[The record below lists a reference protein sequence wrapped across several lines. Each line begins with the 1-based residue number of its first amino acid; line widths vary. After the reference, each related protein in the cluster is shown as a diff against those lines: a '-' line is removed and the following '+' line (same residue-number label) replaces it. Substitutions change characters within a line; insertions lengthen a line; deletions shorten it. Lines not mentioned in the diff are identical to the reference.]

1 MQIKLNDNVYNVM
14 KWVALI
20 ALPAIA
26 TLYSSVATIW
36 GLPFVEEVPATVTAV
51 DLFLGALL
59 GLSSLSYDKETDN
72 VA

>member
-1 MQIKLNDNVYNVM
+1 MQIKFNDNVYNVL

-20 ALPAIA
+20 VLPALA
-26 TLYSSVATIW
+26 TLYTSVATIW

-59 GLSSLSYDKETDN
+59 GVSSLSYGKEE
-72 VA
+72 